1 MKREEKAVVSAKV
14 PLSIIAEIERI
25 AEKRGMTKS
34 ETIKMLLD
42 IGASCHKD
50 MEAIGV
56 IGVVDAV
63 YYLKEAIKEKAK
75 GKQLKLT
82 F

>member
-1 MKREEKAVVSAKV
+1 MREEKAVVSAKV
-14 PLSIIAEIERI
+14 PVSIIAEIERI
-25 AEKRGMTKS
+25 AKKRGLTKS

-42 IGASCHKD
+42 IGAQCHSD
-50 MEAIGV
+50 MEKIGV

-63 YYLKEAIKEKAK
+63 YYLKEAIKEKSK
-75 GKQLKLT
+75 GKQLKLN